1 MRLVVTTKF
10 LTRQLVDAVHGVR
23 VRELIFIHYRMRAL
37 ISKRW
42 HSVRSNRTWEHEFH
56 ALTVTAR
63 LLCSKLEQV
72 ERAAHIHMMCSL
84 WRKFTARRKERR
96 QVEDLANFKLRVDA
110 LKQSGVA
117 DITNKRVATVTAHA
131 RIQLTNVDRHN
142 LSTIARQC
150 VNEPVA
156 HLATSAGD

>member
-1 MRLVVTTKF
+1 
-10 LTRQLVDAVHGVR
+10 
-23 VRELIFIHYRMRAL
+23 
-37 ISKRW
+37 
-42 HSVRSNRTWEHEFH
+42 
-56 ALTVTAR
+56 
-63 LLCSKLEQV
+63 V
-72 ERAAHIHMMCSL
+72 EN
-84 WRKFTARRKERR
+84 
-96 QVEDLANFKLRVDA
+96 LANLKLRVDA

-117 DITNKRVATVTAHA
+117 DVTHKRVATVTAHA